1 MPIYNCR
8 SFTMAPPFSS
18 QTRRSIVATKKAP
31 KKKAVAKKPAAK
43 KAVPKKKSTSKPKV
57 SNVDRLVAAGVIHQ
71 DHLGDHN
78 LAVIK
83 KLRAA
88 EVSALVNLRKRI
100 GAAAEGKDHLRPN
113 FPV

>member
-1 MPIYNCR
+1 M
-8 SFTMAPPFSS
+8 
-18 QTRRSIVATKKAP
+18 ATKKASP

-43 KAVPKKKSTSKPKV
+43 KAAPKKKSPSKPKA

-78 LAVIK
+78 LTVIK

>member
-1 MPIYNCR
+1 MPQLYDG
-8 SFTMAPPFSS
+8 TTVLDEDKDEA
-18 QTRRSIVATKKAP
+18 VATKKASP
-31 KKKAVAKKPAAK
+31 KKKAVAKKASAK
-43 KAVPKKKSTSKPKV
+43 KAAPKKKSSAKPKV

-78 LAVIK
+78 LTVIK

>member
-1 MPIYNCR
+1 M
-8 SFTMAPPFSS
+8 
-18 QTRRSIVATKKAP
+18 ATKKASP

-43 KAVPKKKSTSKPKV
+43 KAAPKKKSPSKPKV

-71 DHLGDHN
+71 DHLADHN
-78 LAVIK
+78 MLVIN

-88 EVSALVNLRKRI
+88 EVSALVNLRKRM

>member
-1 MPIYNCR
+1 M
-8 SFTMAPPFSS
+8 
-18 QTRRSIVATKKAP
+18 ATKKASP
-31 KKKAVAKKPAAK
+31 KKAAKKPAAK
-43 KAVPKKKSTSKPKV
+43 KMPARKPVAKKKSQSKPKV

-78 LAVIK
+78 LTVIK

>member
-1 MPIYNCR
+1 
-8 SFTMAPPFSS
+8 
-18 QTRRSIVATKKAP
+18 VATKKASP

-43 KAVPKKKSTSKPKV
+43 KAAPKKKSAAKPKA
-57 SNVDRLVAAGVIHQ
+57 SNLDRLVAAGVIHA
-71 DHLGDHN
+71 DHVGEHN
-78 LAVIK
+78 ALVIN